1 MKISG
6 TEKVLLITGKF
17 PDVTSDIDGGSIMVS
32 HLIDALHD
40 NCILD
45 VLFTRTYNASF
56 RKINGVRNIF
66 FHTNKTRND
75 NKFFR
80 RLANVEWNSTLFLN
94 HIPQYDKVIIIHC
107 SKAFGLENLSEELLN
122 KVVLFPM
129 YLTSSYIRSNEV
141 VPSKYTEAEQKILPK
156 IAKII
161 TPSQSEKKDLIK
173 DYRVSESKIIVIPRA
188 VNSNINST
196 LRLNSKS
203 NKLIYIGAIKKQKR
217 NDDAIVLLSEIKKM
231 GLKSHL
237 YLVGSIQD
245 NELYTHCLDLI
256 NNLELE
262 NEITFCGVLSQKE
275 IAILLNEMD
284 INISTSRWET
294 FGRGIFEGLCS
305 GLPSVVYDN
314 IDCLVEYVNENNGIT
329 YVDNL
334 KTMVDAV
341 YELCTISSFYK
352 SESQKAIENSI
363 RFSLKN
369 QKHLLLKEIL
379 NNFQE

>member
-6 TEKVLLITGKF
+6 AEKVLLITGKF

-32 HLIDALHD
+32 HLIDALHG

-45 VLFTRTYNASF
+45 VLFTRKYNNSF
-56 RKINGVRNIF
+56 KTVKGVRNTF
-66 FHTNKTRND
+66 FHTNKTRNE
-75 NKFFR
+75 NKFIR
-80 RLANVEWNSTLFLN
+80 RLANAEWNSTMFLN
-94 HIPQYDKVIIIHC
+94 LIPQYDKVIIIHC
-107 SKAFGLENLSEELLN
+107 SKAFGLGNLSQELLT

-129 YLTSSYIRSNEV
+129 YLTSSYLRSNEI
-141 VPSKYTEAEQKILPK
+141 VPSKYTDAEQKILPK
-156 IAKII
+156 ISKII
-161 TPSQSEKKDLIK
+161 TPSQSEKEDLIK

-188 VNSNINST
+188 VNSNIST
-196 LRLNSKS
+196 TVRLNSKS

-217 NDDAIVLLSEIKKM
+217 NDDAIVLLSELKKM

-245 NELYTHCLDLI
+245 NELYTRCLDLI
-256 NNLELE
+256 NNLDLQ

-275 IAILLNEMD
+275 IAALLNEMD

-305 GLPSVVYDN
+305 GLPSVTYDN
-314 IDCLVEYVNENNGIT
+314 INCLAEYVNENNGIT

-334 KTMVDAV
+334 KTMVETV
-341 YELCTISSFYK
+341 YKLCTVPSFYK
-352 SESQKAIENSI
+352 SQSQKAIQNLP

-369 QKHLLLKEIL
+369 QKNLLLEELL